1 MNAGRLHLTKEL
13 ESDPNFT
20 HQFHTISQ
28 VYLLGG
34 ETVVRIANPLPH
46 LIKQTDGMQRRVAR
60 FHV

>member
-1 MNAGRLHLTKEL
+1 MNAGRLRPTKEL
-13 ESDPNFT
+13 ESDPNF
-20 HQFHTISQ
+20 TISQ